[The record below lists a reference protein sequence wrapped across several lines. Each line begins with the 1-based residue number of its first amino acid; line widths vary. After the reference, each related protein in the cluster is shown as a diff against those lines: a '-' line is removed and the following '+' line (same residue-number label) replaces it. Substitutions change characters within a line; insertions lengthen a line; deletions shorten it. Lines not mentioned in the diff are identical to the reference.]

1 MEKAKCR
8 AAIEAAQASQRLAE
22 IEAQKRHNAE
32 LTARREIAEKK
43 KALKALAHNDIR
55 YRKYSIEEIEVA
67 TNHFAESLKIGE
79 GGYGPVYKA
88 SLDHTPVAIKVL
100 RPDAAQ
106 GRRQFQQEVCSLLV
120 EILLYKS
127 KQYFNQLHICVFLP
141 PYVSNFFPS
150 LSLSHFPFAAHS
162 SVLRFISP
170 FSLHCLPSISVQL
183 FIPFIFSLS
192 SVYLSIY
199 LLMYLYLYIACTLLF
214 PSFYVS
220 LFSKF

>member
-120 EILLYKS
+120 EILLYQS
-127 KQYFNQLHICVFLP
+127 KQYLNQLYICVFL
-141 PYVSNFFPS
+141 
-150 LSLSHFPFAAHS
+150 
-162 SVLRFISP
+162 SP
-170 FSLHCLPSISVQL
+170 
-183 FIPFIFSLS
+183 
-192 SVYLSIY
+192 
-199 LLMYLYLYIACTLLF
+199 
-214 PSFYVS
+214 
-220 LFSKF
+220 